1 MIRRTQQW
9 VFCIPPDL
17 SFCCYWVDDRQQL
30 SSAYTHFIAA
40 CLVFL
45 KQNKTKQV
53 VTFLKTKKVSST
65 LLTQESVFFIKK
77 LQTKVL
83 ENCII

>member
-1 MIRRTQQW
+1 MGFLYTRLI
-9 VFCIPPDL
+9 IL
-17 SFCCYWVDDRQQL
+17 LLLGDDRQQL

-65 LLTQESVFFIKK
+65 LLAQESVFFK
-77 LQTKVL
+77 
-83 ENCII
+83 ENYRQKF